1 VNDRLRAHEC
11 RNVDGTISVKRL
23 LIRDVLDFVGMLVRG
38 INGGVVVVNDPRL
51 GRLIFGQ
58 GIHRRSKEGDQG

>member
-1 VNDRLRAHEC
+1 
-11 RNVDGTISVKRL
+11 
-23 LIRDVLDFVGMLVRG
+23 
-38 INGGVVVVNDPRL
+38 VVVNDPRL